1 MAQRA
6 PSSGAQARKDACHIF
21 IRTSAKTIKDNKESQ
36 ENGNLAATNF
46 SFFINQVYHVQLL
59 NPLQSMH
66 YQNPIARVAIDE
78 ADWYLFE
85 NLLDH
90 KYKST

>member
-46 SFFINQVYHVQLL
+46 SFFIN
-59 NPLQSMH
+59 
-66 YQNPIARVAIDE
+66 
-78 ADWYLFE
+78 
-85 NLLDH
+85 
-90 KYKST
+90 